1 MKIYYIGNICSEESF
16 QEITKKSRVKPSVSG
31 QVFEYSLL
39 NGLAI
44 GKKTELSIHTF
55 LTVACYPDGS
65 YLFIPRKKEKLK
77 NGLTVTW
84 YPSVNLPVLK
94 QWGYS
99 LSSFFSLF
107 AWLIKNRKVKDKAIL
122 CYSIFSCVAK
132 PAQWLGHRFHTEVSA
147 IVTDLPAFH
156 FSLRKV
162 SGLRKWYSSFFIK
175 SLIRCQD
182 NFDNYI
188 FLTEQMNL
196 AVNTRHVPYM
206 VMEGIC
212 DSSIV
217 WGEKNLQRVKS
228 VMYAG
233 MVNQKHRIKMI
244 LDAFMSLEGNYEL
257 WIFGTGDYEKET
269 LNYTQTDNRIKYF
282 GRVDRQTVLDY
293 ERRASLLINVR
304 DSEEE
309 YTKYSFPSKTIEYMA
324 SGTPVLTTRLAGI
337 PEEYFKYCYVLED
350 ESVKGLS
357 KRLQELLSYD
367 STELSAMGESASRFV
382 KENKSAE
389 MQGERVLNFLK
400 GTQG

>member
-1 MKIYYIGNICSEESF
+1 
-16 QEITKKSRVKPSVSG
+16 
-31 QVFEYSLL
+31 
-39 NGLAI
+39 
-44 GKKTELSIHTF
+44 
-55 LTVACYPDGS
+55 
-65 YLFIPRKKEKLK
+65 
-77 NGLTVTW
+77 
-84 YPSVNLPVLK
+84 
-94 QWGYS
+94 
-99 LSSFFSLF
+99 
-107 AWLIKNRKVKDKAIL
+107 
-122 CYSIFSCVAK
+122 
-132 PAQWLGHRFHTEVSA
+132 
-147 IVTDLPAFH
+147 
-156 FSLRKV
+156 
-162 SGLRKWYSSFFIK
+162 
-175 SLIRCQD
+175 
-182 NFDNYI
+182 
-188 FLTEQMNL
+188 
-196 AVNTRHVPYM
+196 
-206 VMEGIC
+206 
-212 DSSIV
+212 
-217 WGEKNLQRVKS
+217 
-228 VMYAG
+228 MYAG

-269 LNYTQTDNRIKYF
+269 LNCTQTDNRIKYF